1 MFPLSPLFLKFK
13 RRDRKLTIKGT
24 SPSLVRARKPF
35 RIGNAAIGLALLCF
49 VSGVYT
55 YSIAAVKQDDFVS
68 QVPAEAVRPISK
80 WEESRANE
88 LSEAGGQVD
97 LGSIQEVR
105 DLCILGLKDEQG
117 QGRENEADHQSD
129 VEDLLPPLASRAGM
143 RSIEDEE
150 RDLLATIGAT
160 KERDRN
166 MEREVPQTS
175 SPSALSSGI
184 PHTSSSS
191 SSSSPFSSTSPS
203 NSASTLNSMT
213 APSHSWIPLRWRR
226 LSDMEWVKKNGWADQ
241 SGNVII
247 WGAPNVDNIGRMGDR
262 ADIKGK
268 RGL

>member
-1 MFPLSPLFLKFK
+1 
-13 RRDRKLTIKGT
+13 
-24 SPSLVRARKPF
+24 
-35 RIGNAAIGLALLCF
+35 
-49 VSGVYT
+49 
-55 YSIAAVKQDDFVS
+55 
-68 QVPAEAVRPISK
+68 
-80 WEESRANE
+80 
-88 LSEAGGQVD
+88 
-97 LGSIQEVR
+97 
-105 DLCILGLKDEQG
+105 
-117 QGRENEADHQSD
+117 
-129 VEDLLPPLASRAGM
+129 M

-184 PHTSSSS
+184 PHSSSS
-191 SSSSPFSSTSPS
+191 PSSSPFSKTS
-203 NSASTLNSMT
+203 NSASNSMT
-213 APSHSWIPLRWRR
+213 TPSDSWIPLRWRR
-226 LSDMEWVKKNGWADQ
+226 LSDLEWVKKNGWADQ

>member
-1 MFPLSPLFLKFK
+1 
-13 RRDRKLTIKGT
+13 
-24 SPSLVRARKPF
+24 
-35 RIGNAAIGLALLCF
+35 
-49 VSGVYT
+49 
-55 YSIAAVKQDDFVS
+55 
-68 QVPAEAVRPISK
+68 
-80 WEESRANE
+80 
-88 LSEAGGQVD
+88 
-97 LGSIQEVR
+97 
-105 DLCILGLKDEQG
+105 
-117 QGRENEADHQSD
+117 
-129 VEDLLPPLASRAGM
+129 M

-184 PHTSSSS
+184 PHSSSS
-191 SSSSPFSSTSPS
+191 TPSVSSSLPSSAASPLSNLNS
-203 NSASTLNSMT
+203 NSIST
-213 APSHSWIPLRWRR
+213 PSKSWIPLRWRR
-226 LSDMEWVKKNGWADQ
+226 LSDMEWVKKNGWSDQ

>member
-1 MFPLSPLFLKFK
+1 
-13 RRDRKLTIKGT
+13 
-24 SPSLVRARKPF
+24 
-35 RIGNAAIGLALLCF
+35 
-49 VSGVYT
+49 VYT
-55 YSIAAVKQDDFVS
+55 
-68 QVPAEAVRPISK
+68 
-80 WEESRANE
+80 
-88 LSEAGGQVD
+88 
-97 LGSIQEVR
+97 
-105 DLCILGLKDEQG
+105 GLQNEQG
-117 QGRENEADHQSD
+117 QGGENDADTQSD

-184 PHTSSSS
+184 PHSSSS
-191 SSSSPFSSTSPS
+191 SAFSSTSTSPS
-203 NSASTLNSMT
+203 NSMSSSTLSNSPT
-213 APSHSWIPLRWRR
+213 TSWIPLRWRR
-226 LSDMEWVKKNGWADQ
+226 LSDMEWVKKNGWSDQ

>member
-1 MFPLSPLFLKFK
+1 
-13 RRDRKLTIKGT
+13 
-24 SPSLVRARKPF
+24 
-35 RIGNAAIGLALLCF
+35 
-49 VSGVYT
+49 
-55 YSIAAVKQDDFVS
+55 
-68 QVPAEAVRPISK
+68 
-80 WEESRANE
+80 
-88 LSEAGGQVD
+88 
-97 LGSIQEVR
+97 
-105 DLCILGLKDEQG
+105 
-117 QGRENEADHQSD
+117 
-129 VEDLLPPLASRAGM
+129 M

-191 SSSSPFSSTSPS
+191 SSSSSSSASLSSTSPS
-203 NSASTLNSMT
+203 NSASSTSTLNSMT
-213 APSHSWIPLRWRR
+213 TPSNSWIPLRWRR

>member
-1 MFPLSPLFLKFK
+1 
-13 RRDRKLTIKGT
+13 
-24 SPSLVRARKPF
+24 
-35 RIGNAAIGLALLCF
+35 
-49 VSGVYT
+49 
-55 YSIAAVKQDDFVS
+55 
-68 QVPAEAVRPISK
+68 
-80 WEESRANE
+80 
-88 LSEAGGQVD
+88 
-97 LGSIQEVR
+97 
-105 DLCILGLKDEQG
+105 
-117 QGRENEADHQSD
+117 
-129 VEDLLPPLASRAGM
+129 M

-184 PHTSSSS
+184 PHTSSSPS
-191 SSSSPFSSTSPS
+191 HSPSTSPS
-203 NSASTLNSMT
+203 TSASPLSNSNSMT
-213 APSHSWIPLRWRR
+213 TPSNSWIPLRWRR

>member
-1 MFPLSPLFLKFK
+1 VRPSG
-13 RRDRKLTIKGT
+13 RSDEASHSSKGRQASSLRT
-24 SPSLVRARKPF
+24 SPRSRQVVQE
-35 RIGNAAIGLALLCF
+35 GY
-49 VSGVYT
+49 VSGCGG
-55 YSIAAVKQDDFVS
+55 
-68 QVPAEAVRPISK
+68 
-80 WEESRANE
+80 EEWS
-88 LSEAGGQVD
+88 
-97 LGSIQEVR
+97 LG
-105 DLCILGLKDEQG
+105 CGW
-117 QGRENEADHQSD
+117 ENETDTQSD

-150 RDLLATIGAT
+150 RDQLATIGAT

-184 PHTSSSS
+184 PHSSSS
-191 SSSSPFSSTSPS
+191 SSTLPNSISSNTSTSASPLS
-203 NSASTLNSMT
+203 NSNSMT
-213 APSHSWIPLRWRR
+213 TPRNSWIPLRWRR
-226 LSDMEWVKKNGWADQ
+226 LSDMEWVKKNGWADK

>member
-1 MFPLSPLFLKFK
+1 
-13 RRDRKLTIKGT
+13 
-24 SPSLVRARKPF
+24 
-35 RIGNAAIGLALLCF
+35 LALLCF

-68 QVPAEAVRPISK
+68 LPPFEDVRPVSQVEGEGSHRVK
-80 WEESRANE
+80 S
-88 LSEAGGQVD
+88 SEG
-97 LGSIQEVR
+97 VR
-105 DLCILGLKDEQG
+105 DSTSDQSKKSETRVYWPQNEQG
-117 QGRENEADHQSD
+117 QGGENETDTQSD

-184 PHTSSSS
+184 PH
-191 SSSSPFSSTSPS
+191 SSSSPSHSPSTSPS
-203 NSASTLNSMT
+203 TSASPLSNSNSMT
-213 APSHSWIPLRWRR
+213 TPSTSWIPLRWRR

-241 SGNVII
+241 SGNVLI